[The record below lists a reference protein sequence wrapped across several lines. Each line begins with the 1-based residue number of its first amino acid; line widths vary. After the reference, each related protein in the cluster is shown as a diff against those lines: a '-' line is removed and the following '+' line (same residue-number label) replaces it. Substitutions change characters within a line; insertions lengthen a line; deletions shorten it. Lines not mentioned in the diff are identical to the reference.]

1 MTDKDDEENATA
13 PLLTLFG
20 CKKGSE
26 QIGAVCGGAQT
37 MINICKNSSLYNA
50 YCSPQTH
57 IIVWHEHQY
66 WCKPSI
72 LNFTCLDH
80 RKSLKLG
87 IKVNVWKWKPFYWRH
102 VLPSNKIC
110 SAELSTDKRQC
121 NRECYS
127 WSKRCFLVST
137 SSLIS
142 LVDFFFKLITE
153 YLVSASEL
161 SFVCPLVTQLLT
173 HIFYRLQINQWVAPG

>member
-37 MINICKNSSLYNA
+37 MINICKSSSLYNA

-80 RKSLKLG
+80 RKKLKTG
-87 IKVNVWKWKPFYWRH
+87 
-102 VLPSNKIC
+102 NK
-110 SAELSTDKRQC
+110 
-121 NRECYS
+121 
-127 WSKRCFLVST
+127 SKRLKMKKLFIDGMFCPQTRSAQLNFLQTKGNAIGSAIVKANAVSW
-137 SSLIS
+137 
-142 LVDFFFKLITE
+142 
-153 YLVSASEL
+153 Y
-161 SFVCPLVTQLLT
+161 
-173 HIFYRLQINQWVAPG
+173 YRAL

>member
-1 MTDKDDEENATA
+1 MSSFRTSKPKLFLKKSAKILGNRLTDKDDEENATA

-80 RKSLKLG
+80 RKKLKTG
-87 IKVNVWKWKPFYWRH
+87 
-102 VLPSNKIC
+102 NK
-110 SAELSTDKRQC
+110 
-121 NRECYS
+121 
-127 WSKRCFLVST
+127 SKRLKMKNF
-137 SSLIS
+137 
-142 LVDFFFKLITE
+142 
-153 YLVSASEL
+153 
-161 SFVCPLVTQLLT
+161 LLT
-173 HIFYRLQINQWVAPG
+173 ACFALKQDLLSWTFYRQKAMQ